1 MQKRRRWEKV
11 EQEGQSMEKKTADSD
26 ANPLGLIKE
35 VVKIRELLALASET
49 Q

>member
-1 MQKRRRWEKV
+1 MQKRRRWERA
-11 EQEGQSMEKKTADSD
+11 EQEGRLLEKRMANSD